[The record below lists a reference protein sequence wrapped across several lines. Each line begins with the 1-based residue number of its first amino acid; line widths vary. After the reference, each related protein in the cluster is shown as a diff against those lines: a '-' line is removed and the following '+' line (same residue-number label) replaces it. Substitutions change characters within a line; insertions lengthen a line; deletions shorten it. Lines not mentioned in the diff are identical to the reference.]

1 MAGTI
6 YKVMKAKTVN
16 GNDKKIWNQV
26 GTVIIREGGKNGAL
40 FLHFLD
46 GDFALFLKDDAEKQD
61 GSEAKPA
68 SASGAQP
75 SNPPRNGYRSRRP
88 NTAPAQ
94 Q

>member
-68 SASGAQP
+68 AEAQP
-75 SNPPRNGYRSRRP
+75 SSQPRNGSRARRP
-88 NTAPAQ
+88 NATPAPQ
-94 Q
+94 

>member
-61 GSEAKPA
+61 GSEAKP
-68 SASGAQP
+68 SS
-75 SNPPRNGYRSRRP
+75 PPRNGYHARRP
-88 NTAPAQ
+88 GAAPAQ

>member
-26 GTVIIREGGKNGAL
+26 GTVIISEGGKNGAL

-46 GDFALFLKDDAEKQD
+46 GD
-61 GSEAKPA
+61 P
-68 SASGAQP
+68 
-75 SNPPRNGYRSRRP
+75 RRP
-88 NTAPAQ
+88 P
-94 Q
+94 